1 MTDVTQIL
9 NRYRE
14 CVRNL
19 WNVFFW
25 IQLNPDW
32 DIRDKYEDI
41 CVKLFSTLVLDQV
54 SRNDYLKS
62 PPYSKSREPL
72 LFFRVIPS
80 ASGGVPININRE
92 KNTSPYW
99 DHPIKI
105 IKPGEMD
112 LRFVDYFDFDVL
124 QFREYRYCLVKIVA
138 SKINTDLVG
147 RDALIECDHIS
158 IQFDETV

>member
-1 MTDVTQIL
+1 MSQRKT
-9 NRYRE
+9 
-14 CVRNL
+14 
-19 WNVFFW
+19 
-25 IQLNPDW
+25 
-32 DIRDKYEDI
+32 
-41 CVKLFSTLVLDQV
+41 
-54 SRNDYLKS
+54 
-62 PPYSKSREPL
+62 
-72 LFFRVIPS
+72 
-80 ASGGVPININRE
+80 ANRE